1 MKNFLLGMMF
11 LFSSHVLFAE
21 DVVCTVTA
29 NHDVLAQTDFS
40 LNVKEQHQYVSA
52 GTFSFYLSNLGNSK
66 FEIEVYNN
74 DGPTRFY
81 TTGLLRTSN
90 DILTWTLWSRDIL
103 LETSCKLADQ

>member
-1 MKNFLLGMMF
+1 MKNFLMSIML

-21 DVVCTVTA
+21 DLACTVTA
-29 NHDVLAQTDFS
+29 NSDVLIQTDFN
-40 LNVKEQHQYVSA
+40 LNVKEQYQYLSA

-74 DGPTRFY
+74 DGPIRFY